1 MLTRDLLLAL
11 REGRSVP
18 PEAVQ
23 AFAAQLGTSDISDAQ
38 AGAFAMAICLQGL
51 SEQGRVALTLG
62 MRDSGKVLD
71 WNLPGKVIDKH
82 STGGVGDSVSLI
94 LAPMLAA
101 AGAYVPMISGR
112 GLGHTG
118 GTLDKLEAIP
128 GLKTQLSEVEF
139 RAIVAEV
146 GCAIVAPSPDIAP
159 ADQRL
164 YAVRDVTGTVRSRDL
179 ITASI
184 LAKKLAAGLEGLV
197 LDVKTGSGAVMSDL
211 GQARELAQALVATAN
226 GAGCPTSAVLTDMS
240 QPLIPSIG
248 NALEIADVMRAFET
262 GQGAMVEVALE
273 LGTQLLKQAQVFF
286 TETGARDGL
295 RATLQDGSAKAR
307 FGAMVRAQGGPEN
320 FADRWQDYLEIAPA
334 YELRAGGTGYLSQI
348 DGTALG
354 QAVVAL
360 GGGRQR
366 EDDRIDHSVGL
377 SDIARLGTH
386 LRKGAPI
393 ARLHCRNAKQAEV
406 ALRAIESALTLR
418 SEPPVLPDLIIE
430 RVMPTKAE
438 KHG

>member
-11 REGRSVP
+11 REGWPVP

-23 AFAAQLGTSDISDAQ
+23 AFGANLGAGEISDAQ

-51 SEQGRVALTLG
+51 SEEGRVALTLG
-62 MRDSGKVLD
+62 MRDSGKVLNWD
-71 WNLPGKVIDKH
+71 LPGKVIDKH

-101 AGAYVPMISGR
+101 VGAYVPMISGR

-128 GLKTQLSEVEF
+128 GLKTQFTEAEF
-139 RAIVAEV
+139 RAIVAKV

-211 GQARELAQALVATAN
+211 GQARDLAQALVATAN

-248 NALEIADVMRAFET
+248 NALEIADVMRAFES

-273 LGTQLLKQAQVFF
+273 LGTQLLLQTQMFL

-295 RATLQDGSAKAR
+295 KATLQDGSAKAR

-334 YELRAGGTGYLSQI
+334 YELRSPGIGYLTEM
-348 DGTALG
+348 DGAALG

-377 SDIARLGTH
+377 SDIAPLGTH
-386 LRKGAPI
+386 LRKGALI
-393 ARLHCRNAKQAEV
+393 ARLHCRSPKQAEM
-406 ALRAIESALTLR
+406 AMRAVQGAVTLSA
-418 SEPPVLPDLIIE
+418 EPPVLPALIIE
-430 RVMPTKAE
+430 RITPTKVS

>member
-1 MLTRDLLLAL
+1 
-11 REGRSVP
+11 
-18 PEAVQ
+18 
-23 AFAAQLGTSDISDAQ
+23 
-38 AGAFAMAICLQGL
+38 
-51 SEQGRVALTLG
+51 
-62 MRDSGKVLD
+62 
-71 WNLPGKVIDKH
+71 
-82 STGGVGDSVSLI
+82 
-94 LAPMLAA
+94 
-101 AGAYVPMISGR
+101 MISGR

-128 GLKTQLSEVEF
+128 GLKTQFTEAEF
-139 RAIVAEV
+139 RAIVAKV

-211 GQARELAQALVATAN
+211 GQARDLAQALVATAN

-248 NALEIADVMRAFET
+248 NALEIADVMRAFES

-273 LGTQLLKQAQVFF
+273 LGTQLLAQTQMFL

-295 RATLQDGSAKAR
+295 KATLQDGSAKAR

-334 YELRAGGTGYLSQI
+334 YELRSPGTGYLAEM
-348 DGTALG
+348 DGAALG

-377 SDIARLGTH
+377 SDIAPLGTH
-386 LRKGAPI
+386 LRKGALI
-393 ARLHCRNAKQAEV
+393 ARLHCRSPKQAEM
-406 ALRAIESALTLR
+406 AMRAVQGAVTLSA
-418 SEPPVLPDLIIE
+418 EPPVLPALIIE
-430 RVMPTKAE
+430 RITPTKVS

>member
-11 REGRSVP
+11 REGLPVP
-18 PEAVQ
+18 AEAVR
-23 AFAAQLGTSDISDAQ
+23 AFGANLGAGDISDAQ

-62 MRDSGKVLD
+62 MRDSGKVLGWD
-71 WNLPGKVIDKH
+71 LPGKMIDKH

-101 AGAYVPMISGR
+101 VGAYVPMISGR

-128 GLKTQLSEVEF
+128 GLKTQFTEVEF
-139 RAIVAEV
+139 RAIVANV
-146 GCAIVAPSPDIAP
+146 GCAIVAPSLDIAP

-211 GQARELAQALVATAN
+211 
-226 GAGCPTSAVLTDMS
+226 S

-273 LGTQLLKQAQVFF
+273 LGTQLLLQAQMVL
-286 TETGARDGL
+286 TETGARDRL

-307 FGAMVRAQGGPEN
+307 FSAMVRAQGGPAN
-320 FADRWQDYLEIAPA
+320 FVDRWQDYLEIAPA
-334 YELRAGGTGYLSQI
+334 YELRAANAGYLSEI
-348 DGTALG
+348 DGAALG
-354 QAVVAL
+354 QAVVTL

-377 SDIARLGTH
+377 SDITPLGTY

-393 ARLHCRNAKQAEV
+393 ARLHCRSSKQADI
-406 ALRAIESALTLR
+406 ALRAIQAALTLS
-418 SEPPVLPDLIIE
+418 SEPPVLPALIIE
-430 RVMPTKAE
+430 RIMPEKVS